1 MNPLLGN
8 MSLEMLM
15 THTPVGL
22 AVSNAE
28 GVVELCSPH
37 LDAMLGRPTL
47 QGRDQEGWTSAY
59 DVRAAD
65 GVTPLQPEDFPL
77 ARAVNG
83 EMVTDAVIVSIRPDG
98 RRLYLRCNASPLR
111 DESDEI
117 VGAVVLVQDVTAE
130 RTAHEAQMQLR
141 EQLVETVNHEIR
153 TPLAKIIGHAELIQ
167 DEREN
172 LLPAIS
178 KSVDT
183 IVSAAAE
190 LYGLADDI
198 SDLAEL
204 EAGSRLSKT
213 FGNVAGLLREVVARH
228 EPKAQRRG
236 VRLECQAP
244 RRVTATVD
252 PKQVDRAVG
261 ALIDNALGHAPPAT
275 CVEVGLSVHD
285 GRFEV
290 TVRDRGPGIDP
301 TDWPRLVQPF
311 ERGIV
316 EASRGSARGLGL
328 ALASTVA
335 AAHGG
340 ELVLENGGDVAEGST
355 SEPTTVVLRVPR
367 FT

>member
-8 MSLEMLM
+8 LSLETLLA
-15 THTPVGL
+15 HTPVAL
-22 AVSNAE
+22 AVSDAQ
-28 GVVELCSPH
+28 GVVQLASPA

-47 QGRDQEGWTSAY
+47 KGRDREGWTSAY

-83 EMVTDAVIVSIRPDG
+83 EVVTDAVVVSVREDG
-98 RRLYLRCNASPLR
+98 RRVYLRCNASPLR
-111 DESDEI
+111 DESDEVI
-117 VGAVVLVQDVTAE
+117 GAVVLVQDVTAE
-130 RTAHEAQMQLR
+130 RTAHEAQILLR

-153 TPLAKIIGHAELIQ
+153 TPLAKIIGHAELVQ
-167 DEREN
+167 DQREE
-172 LLPAIS
+172 LPPAIH

-190 LYGLADDI
+190 LYRLADDI

-213 FGNVAGLLREVVARH
+213 FGNIAGLVREMVTRY
-228 EPKAQRRG
+228 EPKALERG
-236 VRLECQAP
+236 VDLVCHAP
-244 RRVTATVD
+244 RRTTATVD
-252 PKQVDRAVG
+252 PRQLERAVA
-261 ALIDNALGHAPPAT
+261 ALIDNALGHAPPAS
-275 CVEVGLSVHD
+275 CVDVVLSVDD
-285 GRFEV
+285 GFFEV
-290 TVRDRGPGIDP
+290 SIRDRGPGIDA

-311 ERGIV
+311 ERGTV

-340 ELVLENGGDVAEGST
+340 ELLLRDAGGGAEGSA
-355 SEPTTVVLRVPR
+355 SEPTTVVLRQPR
-367 FT
+367 FP

>member
-8 MSLEMLM
+8 LSLETLM
-15 THTPVGL
+15 AHTPVGL

-28 GVVELCSPH
+28 GVVELCSPA

-47 QGRDQEGWTSAY
+47 QGRDQEGWTSDY

-77 ARAVNG
+77 VRAVHG
-83 EMVTDAVIVSIRPDG
+83 EVISDAVIVSIRPDG

-111 DESDEI
+111 DDDDEL

-130 RTAHEAQMQLR
+130 RTAHEAQIQLR

-167 DEREN
+167 DERED
-172 LLPAIS
+172 LPPAIH

-213 FGNVAGLLREVVARH
+213 FGNVSGLVREVVARH
-228 EPKAQRRG
+228 EPKALRRG
-236 VRLECQAP
+236 VRLDFQAP
-244 RRVTATVD
+244 RRATATVD
-252 PKQVDRAVG
+252 PRQLERAVA
-261 ALIDNALGHAPPAT
+261 ALIDNALGHAPSAS
-275 CVEVGLSVHD
+275 CVEVGLTLND
-285 GRFEV
+285 GCFEV
-290 TVRDRGPGIDP
+290 IVRDRGPGIDAS
-301 TDWPRLVQPF
+301 DWPRLVQPF

-340 ELVLENGGDVAEGST
+340 ELVLENAGGGAEGSA
-355 SEPTTVVLRVPR
+355 SDPTTVVLRVPR